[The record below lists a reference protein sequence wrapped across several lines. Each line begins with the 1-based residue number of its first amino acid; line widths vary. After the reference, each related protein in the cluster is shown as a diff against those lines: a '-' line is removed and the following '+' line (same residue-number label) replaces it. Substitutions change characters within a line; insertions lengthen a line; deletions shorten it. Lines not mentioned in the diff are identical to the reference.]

1 MHIFCRDHRDK
12 TILEKPHQ
20 NPFDI
25 NKSHIALNLSILNR
39 KSNEAKYETL
49 GIGVLFV
56 WRHNKD
62 ENSDGLDLVIE
73 AGSSSI
79 EEMDNCVPLGT
90 QPYLF

>member
-25 NKSHIALNLSILNR
+25 NKSHIALNSSILNR

-56 WRHNKD
+56 
-62 ENSDGLDLVIE
+62 
-73 AGSSSI
+73 
-79 EEMDNCVPLGT
+79 
-90 QPYLF
+90 